1 MTLNLVSEQLLAAN
15 SINQQDLFSLLG
27 QLSERRLDYA
37 DLYFQSSFHESWV
50 LEDKIIKD
58 GSYHMTRVSVCVL
71 SVVRKPVSL
80 TQTKSP

>member
-37 DLYFQSSFHESWV
+37 DLYFQSSFQIGRAHV
-50 LEDKIIKD
+50 
-58 GSYHMTRVSVCVL
+58 
-71 SVVRKPVSL
+71 
-80 TQTKSP
+80 